1 VVVENNMDA
10 LGSLRKHLESAD
22 TDLLR
27 EMVQT
32 FAEALM
38 AAEADAICGAG
49 CRERSPERVNS
60 RNGYRLRDFDT
71 RVGSMDPAIPKLR
84 AGSYFPDW
92 LVEPRRRGERAL
104 VAVVAE
110 CYVRGVSTR
119 RVEGLVNTLGD
130 RGLSKSQVS
139 ELANSLDA
147 EVEAFRNRPL
157 DGGPYT
163 YVWLDALTQ
172 KSAHRQRRGR
182 GRHWRQRRR
191 PPRGP
196 GPGRDHR

>member
-49 CRERSPERVNS
+49 YRERSPERVNS

-71 RVGSMDPAIPKLR
+71 RVGSMELAIPKLR

-130 RGLSKSQVS
+130 RAALQVPGLR
-139 ELANSLDA
+139 A
-147 EVEAFRNRPL
+147 
-157 DGGPYT
+157 
-163 YVWLDALTQ
+163 
-172 KSAHRQRRGR
+172 RQQPRRRGR
-182 GRHWRQRRR
+182 GVPEPAPRRR
-191 PPRGP
+191 ALHLCVARRADPEVRASSTSRSWSPLASTSTATARSWAWT
-196 GPGRDHR
+196 